1 MKEKRFNLMMTQEQH
16 NLLKLLAKHKCFTMS
31 GYLLELLYNESDR
44 LWAMDDFD
52 LMIYKGVARGD
63 LLDG

>member
-1 MKEKRFNLMMTQEQH
+1 MKTKSFTLQMTDQQH

-31 GYLLELLYNESDR
+31 GYLLELLYQESDR
-44 LWAMDDFD
+44 LWSMDYFD
-52 LMIYKGVARGD
+52 LMIWKGVARGD